1 MSDDLPEPETP
12 VTQVNRPT
20 GKRTV
25 ISLRLLCLAPTRV
38 SQRPLVRRR
47 PPPDPLPAATVRS
60 PRRDLAVSES
70 TLRLIMAGGPG
81 GAGPPPPNPGPA
93 PGPKSTT

>member
-20 GKRTV
+20 GKRPV
-25 ISLRLLCLAPTRV
+25 ISLRLLCLASTTV
-38 SQRPLVRRR
+38 SQRPLGRRR

-60 PRRDLAVSES
+60 PRRYLAVSES
-70 TLRLIMAGGPG
+70 ALRLILAGVPG
-81 GAGPPPPNPGPA
+81 ATTPPPRNPA